1 MQRRL
6 YISALLTAGL
16 IAGLLSAPAADATVH
31 QAGTVRQADTDPV
44 TQTNGFY
51 VNPDNSAAVWDA
63 ANPTDG
69 REPAIAANIANEP
82 SAVWFAGQ
90 GTENIAEQTGAL
102 EGAAAYS
109 NQLPVMVAYNITDRD
124 ICAGQSS
131 GGAASDADYENWIN
145 LFAVGI
151 ADRPALV
158 ILEPDALADESCMTS
173 AEISDRDGL
182 LNYAIAQ
189 FNENAQETW
198 VYLDAGNPGW
208 IAAGTMASYLNSAGL
223 AQAHG
228 FSLNVSSFYTVAQNV
243 AYGNAINADLS
254 AWYGYTRPFV
264 IDTSRDGN
272 GSNDNQ
278 WCNPDGMKLGATDQ
292 LGNGDGA
299 EMLLWIK
306 DPGESDGD
314 CGNGDGTTAGEFD
327 PQLAYDLVYGY

>member
-1 MQRRL
+1 
-6 YISALLTAGL
+6 
-16 IAGLLSAPAADATVH
+16 
-31 QAGTVRQADTDPV
+31 
-44 TQTNGFY
+44 
-51 VNPDNSAAVWDA
+51 
-63 ANPTDG
+63 
-69 REPAIAANIANEP
+69 
-82 SAVWFAGQ
+82 
-90 GTENIAEQTGAL
+90 
-102 EGAAAYS
+102 
-109 NQLPVMVAYNITDRD
+109 MVAYNITDRD

-131 GGAASDADYENWIN
+131 GGAASDAAYENWIS

-151 ADRPALV
+151 ADRPAVV
-158 ILEPDALADESCMTS
+158 ILEPDALADESCMNS

-189 FNENAQETW
+189 FNQQAQETW

-208 IAAGTMASYLNSAGL
+208 LSAATMASYLNSAGL

-243 AYGNAINADLS
+243 AYGNAVNADLS
-254 AWYGYTRPFV
+254 GWYGYTKPFV

-278 WCNPDGMKLGATDQ
+278 WCNPAGMKLGPTDQ
-292 LGNGDGA
+292 MGGGA
-299 EMLLWIK
+299 EALLWIK

-314 CGNGDGTTAGEFD
+314 CGTGVGTVAGQFN

>member
-1 MQRRL
+1 MQRRI
-6 YISALLTAGL
+6 YISALLAVGLTAGL
-16 IAGLLSAPAADATVH
+16 TCAPAADA
-31 QAGTVRQADTDPV
+31 AGADPV
-44 TQTNGFY
+44 TMTNGFY
-51 VNPDNSAAVWDA
+51 VNPDNSAAVWAA
-63 ANPTDG
+63 ANPNDG
-69 REPAIAANIANEP
+69 REPAIESAIATQP
-82 SAVWFAGQ
+82 SATWFTGS
-90 GTENIAEQTGAL
+90 GSENIAEATGAL
-102 EGAAAYS
+102 VGAAAYWD
-109 NQLPVMVAYNITDRD
+109 QLPVLVAYNITDRD

-131 GGAASDADYENWIN
+131 GGAASDAAYESWIN

-182 LNYAIAQ
+182 LNYAISQ
-189 FNENAQETW
+189 FNEQAPETW

-208 IAAGTMASYLNSAGL
+208 ISAATMASYLNSAGL

-228 FSLNVSSFYTVAQNV
+228 FSLNVSNFYTVAQNV
-243 AYGNAINADLS
+243 SYGDAVNADLS
-254 AWYGYTRPFV
+254 ADYGYTRPFV

-278 WCNPDGMKLGATDQ
+278 WCNPDGMKLGPTDQ
-292 LGNGDGA
+292 VGGGA

-314 CGNGDGTTAGEFD
+314 CGTGEGTVAGQFD

>member
-1 MQRRL
+1 MRRRL
-6 YISALLTAGL
+6 CLSVLLAAGL
-16 IAGLLSAPAADATVH
+16 APGLTCAPAAAHASV
-31 QAGTVRQADTDPV
+31 DPY
-44 TQTNGFY
+44 TMTNGFY
-51 VNPDNSAAVWDA
+51 VNPQNSAAVWSA
-63 ANPTDG
+63 ANPGDG
-69 REPAIAANIANEP
+69 REPAIESAIATKP

-109 NQLPVMVAYNITDRD
+109 DQLPVMVAYNITDRD

-131 GGAASDADYENWIN
+131 GGAASDAAYENWIN

-151 ADRPALV
+151 ADRPAVV
-158 ILEPDALADESCMTS
+158 ILEPDALADESCMNS

-189 FNENAQETW
+189 FNQQAPETW

-208 IAAGTMASYLNSAGL
+208 LSAATMASYLNSAGL

-243 AYGNAINADLS
+243 AYGNAINAALS
-254 AWYGYTRPFV
+254 AWYGSTKPFV

-278 WCNPDGMKLGATDQ
+278 WCNPDGMKLGPADQ
-292 LGNGDGA
+292 VGGGA
-299 EMLLWIK
+299 EALLWIK

-314 CGNGDGTTAGEFD
+314 CGNGEGTVAGQFD

>member
-6 YISALLTAGL
+6 YLSALLAVGL
-16 IAGLLSAPAADATVH
+16 STGLTCTPAAHASTQDA
-31 QAGTVRQADTDPV
+31 DPV
-44 TQTNGFY
+44 TSTNGFY

-63 ANPTDG
+63 ANPSDG

-102 EGAAAYS
+102 EGAAAYWD
-109 NQLPVMVAYNITDRD
+109 QLPVMVAYNITDRD
-124 ICAGQSS
+124 ICAGQSA
-131 GGAASDADYENWIN
+131 GGAASDSAYENWIN

-158 ILEPDALADESCMTS
+158 ILEPDALADESCMNS
-173 AEISDRDGL
+173 SEISDRDGL

-189 FNENAQETW
+189 FNQQAPETW

-208 IAAGTMASYLNSAGL
+208 IAAGQMASYLNSAGL

-254 AWYGYTRPFV
+254 SWYGYTKPFV

-292 LGNGDGA
+292 LGDGDGA

-314 CGNGDGTTAGEFD
+314 CGNGSGTTAGEFD